1 MTLLTPD
8 LLTQPRIHSLSR
20 LVAGPRWRH
29 EAMRAHGNAVLYWF
43 TRGQG
48 RFTVAG
54 AVQGYGPHHALILP
68 AGTVHGFDATPQ
80 TQGWALFFPAAMP
93 GLPDTAHHLRL
104 FDLPRQ
110 TELTQFVDRLSQEVA
125 TPEAP
130 AAARAVDCWLGL
142 IAVWLA
148 RQIARDTANR
158 PEPTAAQKMAA
169 RFAEAMEQGFRDGH
183 DVSDIAQVLGV
194 TPDYLSRVC
203 QESCG
208 RSAHELLADRRLYEA
223 RAMLH
228 DTDQP
233 VGDIARAA
241 GFGSAAYFTRAFQAE
256 TGQTPSDFRRAHRAA

>member
-8 LLTQPRIHSLSR
+8 LLTQPRLHSLSR

-54 AVQGYGPHHALILP
+54 AVQGYGPHHAMLLP
-68 AGTVHGFDATPQ
+68 AGTVHGFEAMPQ
-80 TQGWALFFPAAMP
+80 TQGWALFFPASFA
-93 GLPDTAHHLRL
+93 GLPDQPHHLRL
-104 FDLPRQ
+104 PDLARQ
-110 TELTQFVDRLSQEVA
+110 TELTQSIDRLAREMAQ
-125 TPEAP
+125 PEAP
-130 AAARAVDCWLGL
+130 GAARAVDCWLGL
-142 IAVWLA
+142 IAVWLD
-148 RQIARDTANR
+148 RQIARDAAAR

-169 RFAEAMEQGFRDGH
+169 RFAEAMEQRFRDGQ
-183 DVSDIAQVLGV
+183 DVADIARDIGV

-203 QESCG
+203 RESCG
-208 RSAHELLADRRLYEA
+208 RSAHELLAERRLYEA
-223 RAMLH
+223 RRMLH